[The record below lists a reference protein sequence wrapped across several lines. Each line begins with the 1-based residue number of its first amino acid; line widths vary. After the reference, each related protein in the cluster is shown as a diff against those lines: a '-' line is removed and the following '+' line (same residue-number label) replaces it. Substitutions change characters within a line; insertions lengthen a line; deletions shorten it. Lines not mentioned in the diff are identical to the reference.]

1 MNKYIEIHP
10 EVKEALLNHKPVV
23 ALESTIITHGMPYP
37 ENVKMAKKVEAI
49 IRSEGVIPATIA
61 IIKGIIKVGLTEDE
75 IEYLA
80 HAKHVIKV
88 SKRDFGYVLSQKKDG
103 ATTVSGTMLAANM
116 AGIKVFATGGIGGVH
131 REAETTFDISR
142 DLEELAEIDVAVV
155 CAGAKAI
162 LDLKLTL
169 EYLETKGVEVLGYQ
183 TKELPAFY
191 TRDSGLELDYL
202 MHDAS
207 EIASLMH
214 AKWNIGLR
222 GGVLI
227 ANPIPVEYSMNRI
240 EIEKSIDKALQ
251 EAKSLGIKGKETTPY
266 LLAKIKEL
274 TQGDSLK
281 ANLELVYNNALVAS
295 KIAFEFQRLHHNRT
309 KDI

>member
-1 MNKYIEIHP
+1 MNQYIEIHP

-37 ENVKMAKKVEAI
+37 ENVKMAKNVESI

-61 IIKGIIKVGLTEDE
+61 IIKGVIKVGLTEDE

-103 ATTVSGTMLAANM
+103 ATTVSATMLAASM

-191 TRDSGLELDYL
+191 TRDSGLDLDYL
-202 MHDAS
+202 MNDAS
-207 EIASLMH
+207 EIASLMN
-214 AKWNIGLR
+214 AKWSIGLK

-227 ANPIPVEYSMNRI
+227 ANPIPPAYSMDRI
-240 EIEKSIDKALQ
+240 EIENSIDKALQ
-251 EAKSLGIKGKETTPY
+251 EAKSLGIHGKETTPY

-281 ANLELVYNNALVAS
+281 ANLELVYNNARIAS
-295 KIAFEFQRLHHNRT
+295 KIAFEFQLLHHN
-309 KDI
+309 K

>member
-1 MNKYIEIHP
+1 MNQYIEIHP

-37 ENVKMAKKVEAI
+37 ENVKMAKNVESI

-61 IIKGIIKVGLTEDE
+61 IIKGVIKVGLSEDE

-103 ATTVSGTMLAANM
+103 ATTVSATMLAANM

-183 TKELPAFY
+183 TQELPAFY
-191 TRDSGLELDYL
+191 TRDSGLDLDYL
-202 MHDAS
+202 MNDAS
-207 EIASLMH
+207 EIASLMN
-214 AKWNIGLR
+214 AKWSIGLK

-227 ANPIPVEYSMNRI
+227 ANPIPLAYSMDRI
-240 EIEKSIDKALQ
+240 EIENSIDKALQ
-251 EAKSLGIKGKETTPY
+251 EAKSLGIHGKETTPY

-281 ANLELVYNNALVAS
+281 ANLELVYNNARIAS
-295 KIAFEFQRLHHNRT
+295 KIAFEFQLLHHN
-309 KDI
+309 K

>member
-1 MNKYIEIHP
+1 MNQYIEIHP

-37 ENVKMAKKVEAI
+37 ENVKMAKNVESI

-61 IIKGIIKVGLTEDE
+61 IIKGVIKVGLSEDE

-80 HAKHVIKV
+80 HAKRVIKV

-103 ATTVSGTMLAANM
+103 ATTVSATMLAANM

-191 TRDSGLELDYL
+191 TRDSGLDLDYL
-202 MHDAS
+202 MNDAS
-207 EIASLMH
+207 EIASLMN
-214 AKWNIGLR
+214 AKWSIGLK

-227 ANPIPVEYSMNRI
+227 ANPIPLAYSMDRI
-240 EIEKSIDKALQ
+240 EIENSIDKALQ
-251 EAKSLGIKGKETTPY
+251 EAKSLGIHGKETTPY

-281 ANLELVYNNALVAS
+281 ANLELVYNNARIAS
-295 KIAFEFQRLHHNRT
+295 KIAFEFQLLHHN
-309 KDI
+309 K

>member
-1 MNKYIEIHP
+1 MNQYIEIHP

-37 ENVKMAKKVEAI
+37 ENVKMAKNVESI

-61 IIKGIIKVGLTEDE
+61 IIKGVIKVGLSEDE

-103 ATTVSGTMLAANM
+103 ATTVSATMLAANM

-191 TRDSGLELDYL
+191 TRDSGLDLDYL
-202 MHDAS
+202 MNDAS
-207 EIASLMH
+207 EIASLMN
-214 AKWNIGLR
+214 AKWSIGLK

-227 ANPIPVEYSMNRI
+227 ANPIPLAYSMDRI
-240 EIEKSIDKALQ
+240 EIENSIDKALQ
-251 EAKSLGIKGKETTPY
+251 EAKSLGIHGKETTPY

-281 ANLELVYNNALVAS
+281 ANLELVYNNARIAS
-295 KIAFEFQRLHHNRT
+295 KIAFEFQLLHHN
-309 KDI
+309 K